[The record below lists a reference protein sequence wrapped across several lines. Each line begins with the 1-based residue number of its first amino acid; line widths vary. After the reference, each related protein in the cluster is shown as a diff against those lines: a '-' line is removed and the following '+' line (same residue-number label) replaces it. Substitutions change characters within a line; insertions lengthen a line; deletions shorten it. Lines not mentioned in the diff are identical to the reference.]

1 MKKSDE
7 ITTKKQLEKIIAMIK
22 DYDRNTAK

>member
-22 DYDRNTAK
+22 DYDRNIAK

>member
-7 ITTKKQLEKIIAMIK
+7 ITTEKQLEKIISMIK

>member
-1 MKKSDE
+1 MKKYDE
-7 ITTKKQLEKIIAMIK
+7 ITTKKQLEKIISMIK

>member
-7 ITTKKQLEKIIAMIK
+7 ITAKKQLEKIISMIK

>member
-7 ITTKKQLEKIIAMIK
+7 ITTKKQLEKIIVMIK